1 MELKRVENIADAARA
16 GASFGFSTAMGYA
29 IDQLLAA
36 ARAAKDERTGAVAT
50 ALASLLHK
58 GRQKAHDEFIS
69 SFNVDVVNNVQ

>member
-50 ALASLLHK
+50 ALANLLHED
-58 GRQKAHDEFIS
+58 RQNAHDAFIS
-69 SFNVDVVNNVQ
+69 SFNVDVVDNLQ